1 MMCGCS
7 HLIKAIDAYI
17 AKADNDLKKR
27 LKKEG
32 FAEVDKTIEA
42 ASDLEESIASTL
54 KEQTAAFT
62 ADLSDSMDLEKFY
75 SDIWPE
81 VKGSD
86 MTHEKLARS
95 FLEEFKNTMP
105 KLIDAYMKD
114 TDSALKLETTSE
126 RTTAWIKEWSE
137 ELGNIM
143 KLNSSEEFEKILIEG
158 LDEGYSVDKV
168 TRKILDSGIR
178 DEYYKARR
186 AALTEMLRAHS
197 VARQEGFMQ
206 SPAVSQ
212 KMWRHSGEYKIE
224 PRQNHVEMDGQM
236 VDKDQPFTLIGADGE
251 TYTPMYPRDVS
262 LPPGESIN
270 CHCTAVPVVS
280 KDVLGKSLE
289 ERQEMQ
295 RKAIEEDNGNWEA
308 ELNARNKAKAGIN
321 EETIK
326 MDWLKAKEQQ
336 GQINYLGTKSR
347 WALVESGVIKTDEDL
362 AKLYKTVK
370 TSGGQNVIVRKTLKE
385 LKNDGIITISKSTVN
400 HSSQGEYTST
410 GRLINGGHSVSA
422 RKGVEGKDYNI
433 TSRFSNGVTLGNIP
447 THKNGLKSR
456 GEGQAW
462 FPKSWDDDKILVAG
476 TSVANSDVPVECG
489 RQIGEYD
496 GVAIRVIYNAKTGDI
511 GTICPDY
518 DQTAVKGVKKE

>member
-1 MMCGCS
+1 MCGCS

-27 LKKEG
+27 LKKDG

-62 ADLSDSMDLEKFY
+62 ADLSDSIDLEKFY

-105 KLIDAYMKD
+105 KLINAYMKD

-224 PRQNHVEMDGQM
+224 PRQNHVEMDGQI

-370 TSGGQNVIVRKTLKE
+370 HQVDRML
-385 LKNDGIITISKSTVN
+385 L
-400 HSSQGEYTST
+400 
-410 GRLINGGHSVSA
+410 
-422 RKGVEGKDYNI
+422 
-433 TSRFSNGVTLGNIP
+433 
-447 THKNGLKSR
+447 
-456 GEGQAW
+456 
-462 FPKSWDDDKILVAG
+462 
-476 TSVANSDVPVECG
+476 C
-489 RQIGEYD
+489 
-496 GVAIRVIYNAKTGDI
+496 
-511 GTICPDY
+511 
-518 DQTAVKGVKKE
+518 VKP